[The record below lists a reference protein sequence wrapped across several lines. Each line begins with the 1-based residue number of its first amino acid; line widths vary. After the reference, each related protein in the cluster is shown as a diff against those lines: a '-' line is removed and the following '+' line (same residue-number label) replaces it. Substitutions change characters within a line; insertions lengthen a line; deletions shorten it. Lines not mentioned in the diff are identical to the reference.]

1 MGVKQILVMM
11 VAFLVTVTA
20 WIGCNPNP
28 PENQGPLVGTLVGKK
43 ITFIGIAP
51 DSINATNQ
59 LKVRIEY
66 TFGQDGYIKAE
77 RIETPYQQEKR
88 MMVIPGDRERY
99 VVDGLNVKCWSVDS
113 RELFI
118 DKLFS
123 FPKADV
129 QKGDLV
135 LSPELPFSIGKEK
148 KMITSLFDQNTN
160 VWVYAVE

>member
-1 MGVKQILVMM
+1 MKQLLLLI
-11 VAFLVTVTA
+11 TVTA
-20 WIGCNPNP
+20 WIGCDPSP
-28 PENQGPLVGTLVGKK
+28 PENQGPLAGTLVGKK

-51 DSINATNQ
+51 DSISETNQ
-59 LKVRIEY
+59 PKARIEY

-77 RIETPYQQEKR
+77 RIETPYQQSKI

-99 VVDGLNVKCWSVDS
+99 VVDGLNVKCWSVDR

-123 FPKADV
+123 FPKADI

-135 LSPELPFSIGKEK
+135 LSPKLPFSIGKVEK
-148 KMITSLFDQNTN
+148 TTSSLFDQNTN

>member
-1 MGVKQILVMM
+1 MKQLLILI
-11 VAFLVTVTA
+11 TVTA
-20 WIGCNPNP
+20 WIGCDPSP

-51 DSINATNQ
+51 DSINETNQ
-59 LKVRIEY
+59 PKVRIEY

-77 RIETPYQQEKR
+77 RIETPYQLSKI
-88 MMVIPGDRERY
+88 MMVIPGDRKRY
-99 VVDGLNVKCWSVDS
+99 VVDGLNVKCWSVDR

-123 FPKADV
+123 FPKADI

-135 LSPELPFSIGKEK
+135 LSQELPFSIRRERKL
-148 KMITSLFDQNTN
+148 TASRFAFDQNTN

>member
-1 MGVKQILVMM
+1 
-11 VAFLVTVTA
+11 
-20 WIGCNPNP
+20 
-28 PENQGPLVGTLVGKK
+28 
-43 ITFIGIAP
+43 
-51 DSINATNQ
+51 
-59 LKVRIEY
+59 
-66 TFGQDGYIKAE
+66 
-77 RIETPYQQEKR
+77 